1 MRASSGLTG
10 RGERRSTAS
19 ALKLRGTARNAKEE
33 RLDLGLKGKVAL
45 VAASSQ
51 GLGRACA
58 RSLAGEGAVVAING
72 RRADVLEETRRR
84 LAEETGS
91 EIAAFPADLSKVEDV
106 ERLVNAVLEKLGRID
121 VLITNCGPPPHG
133 VFMELGDEAWDI
145 ANELVLKSVVRL
157 CRRIVP
163 VMEQQKW
170 GRIVHITSTSV
181 KQPLGDMV
189 LSSAA
194 RMGVVGLSK
203 ILANQFARSGITV
216 NTVCPGPYMT
226 EAEARYF
233 AEEGRKKGI
242 SPEQA
247 AAEWLTDIPMG
258 RIGDP
263 KEFGDVVAFLA
274 SERASYLTGALIQID
289 GGRVQS
295 MF

>member
-1 MRASSGLTG
+1 M
-10 RGERRSTAS
+10 
-19 ALKLRGTARNAKEE
+19 
-33 RLDLGLKGKVAL
+33 DLGLAKKVAL

-58 RSLAGEGAVVAING
+58 RSLAGEGATVVING
-72 RRADVLEETRRR
+72 RRADVLEKTRRQ

-91 EIAAFPADLSKVEDV
+91 EVVAVQGDLSKSEDIK
-106 ERLVNAVLEKLGRID
+106 RLVHSILEKLGRID
-121 VLITNCGPPPHG
+121 ILVTNCGPPPHG
-133 VFMELGDEAWDI
+133 VFAELSDEKWDI
-145 ANELVLKSVVRL
+145 ANELVMKSVVRL
-157 CRRIVP
+157 CRMVLP
-163 VMEQQKW
+163 AMQKQGW
-170 GRIVHITSTSV
+170 GRIVNITSTSV

-189 LSSAA
+189 LSTAG

-203 ILANQFARSGITV
+203 ILANQYAKSGITV

-226 EAEARYF
+226 EAEARFF
-233 AEEGRKKGI
+233 AEEGNKRGI
-242 SPEQA
+242 SAEQA

-263 KEFGDVVAFLA
+263 QEFGDVVAFLA
-274 SERASYLTGALIQID
+274 SERASYMTGVLLQVD